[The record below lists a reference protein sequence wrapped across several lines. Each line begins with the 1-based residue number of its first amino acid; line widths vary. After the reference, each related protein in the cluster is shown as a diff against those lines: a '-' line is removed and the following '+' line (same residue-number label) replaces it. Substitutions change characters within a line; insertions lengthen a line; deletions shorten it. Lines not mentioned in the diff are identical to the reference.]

1 MQSVCD
7 LPGGLLSLEEAL
19 SQLLE
24 RLQPVQRVVKIPA
37 SEALGRIL
45 AETLLTPLDF
55 PPFANSAMD
64 GYAVKAA
71 DAVPGARLHRIGTIK
86 AGAAS
91 DLRLETGE
99 CARIFTGAPIPEGA
113 DAVVVQ
119 ERVTPDGDLI
129 QLDLTERLLEG
140 ANIRRQGEE
149 LQWGEI
155 LLVKGTRLGPFEQG
169 LLAFAGI
176 TEVPVEDPLRI
187 GVLATGDELIPPGQ
201 TLMPGQIHESN
212 RPVLLGLIQEMGH
225 VAIDLGTVPD
235 DYDGLRE
242 ALVRGASGLDALMT
256 TGGAS
261 EGDADFMAKAL
272 GELGKVAFWKVAVK
286 PGKPFVFG
294 SLGAVPVFGL
304 PGNPVSSAVIF
315 LKLVKPALEVLSGQ
329 GPQRPITWRLP
340 LQSGIRRQPGRQE
353 FMRGRLIETTQG
365 PSVAPLEEQGS
376 HRLTSMTQGDCLI
389 VLPPD
394 IRTLN
399 AGDLVNVE
407 LFRPVSWP
415 LEAQ

>member
-7 LPGGLLSLEEAL
+7 QPGGLLSLEEAL
-19 SQLLE
+19 SQLFE

-304 PGNPVSSAVIF
+304 PGNRT
-315 LKLVKPALEVLSGQ
+315 
-329 GPQRPITWRLP
+329 QRPITWRLP